1 MSLEALLASVVIS
14 SVLASLFFALTRVLD
29 AMNGSGI
36 GGRAPLVPAV
46 KAIVKSIEPQAG
58 KMVIADP
65 QEWT

>member
-36 GGRAPLVPAV
+36 GERGPLVPAV
-46 KAIVKSIEPQAG
+46 KAITPSSPPPSHQRIPL
-58 KMVIADP
+58 
-65 QEWT
+65 